1 MGYEKNHSHP
11 LTLRDMGF
19 LFYSG
24 LMRGAI
30 ALGLVL
36 RIQSDFANREVIVTT
51 CLALVVFTTI
61 FFGSTTALVGKLF
74 LPQLDSLECQE
85 FEDEDSDTSRKEIRH
100 INEATNEQSALH
112 DTLLPRINNKKRPKK
127 LKCGDYWKRL
137 DEYILRPIFI
147 HKYERTQRSKAYEFF
162 DLLMNEGKMIKNMQK

>member
-1 MGYEKNHSHP
+1 MWSWELICAELVIILICRGISTIGLFGLIKLMGYEKNHSHP

-74 LPQLDSLECQE
+74 LP
-85 FEDEDSDTSRKEIRH
+85 
-100 INEATNEQSALH
+100 
-112 DTLLPRINNKKRPKK
+112 
-127 LKCGDYWKRL
+127 
-137 DEYILRPIFI
+137 
-147 HKYERTQRSKAYEFF
+147 
-162 DLLMNEGKMIKNMQK
+162 